1 MDFSRFRALYMFFTA
16 SAQQPD
22 ATFATYLT
30 NTMTCHSDLL
40 RDWVLSPHRAFQ
52 HEQYAK
58 HASYYTPTP

>member
-30 NTMTCHSDLL
+30 NTMTCHSDLSAQGL
-40 RDWVLSPHRAFQ
+40 GSL
-52 HEQYAK
+52 
-58 HASYYTPTP
+58 ASGCIPA